1 LEALLSETPRS
12 VVVAPGE
19 GAAYWVL
26 GDLVTFKLPASAI
39 GGKYSVAE
47 ITTAPGTGPPPHLHE
62 REDEL
67 FAFLDG
73 EVEIVFGD
81 ERLATVAGD
90 AVYLPKRIFHA
101 YKNCGSRPAKF
112 LVIATS
118 PGFEQFVAEAGIV
131 VEDPA
136 KPPPV
141 TEAAVAR
148 VMQAA
153 PRFGIALNPDY
164 APKRDSDKLAAP
176 PEYWVLG
183 QHVRMQ
189 LGSAET
195 AGNFCLI
202 TITMPAR
209 SGVGPHRHRVEDELF
224 YVAQGTVLFSLSGRD
239 VPAGP
244 GTFIHV
250 PAGVTHA
257 IANPAP
263 VPAVLIDY
271 HTPGGFERFI
281 VETGTPCTDR
291 NASPPPLDPEK
302 ARAAMARYGMEL

>member
-1 LEALLSETPRS
+1 VP
-12 VVVAPGE
+12 PGE

-26 GDLVTFKLPASAI
+26 GDLITFKLPASAT

-47 ITTAPGTGPPPHLHE
+47 IITAPGTGPPPHLHE

-73 EVEIVFGD
+73 EFELISGD
-81 ERLATVAGD
+81 ERFTAAGAGD
-90 AVYLPKRIFHA
+90 AIYLPKRIFHA
-101 YKNCGSRPAKF
+101 YKNSGSRPAKF

-118 PGFEQFVAEAGIV
+118 PAFEQFVAEVGIRA
-131 VEDPA
+131 DDLA
-136 KPPPV
+136 NPPPV

-148 VMQAA
+148 VMEVA
-153 PRFGIALNPDY
+153 PRFGIELRPAH
-164 APKRDSDKLAAP
+164 APSRDGGKLALP

-202 TITMPAR
+202 TITMPPR

-224 YVAQGTVLFSLSGRD
+224 YVARGTVLFSLSGRD
-239 VPAGP
+239 MPAGP
-244 GTFIHV
+244 GTFIFV
-250 PAGVTHA
+250 PAGVMHA

-263 VPAVLIDY
+263 VPATLIDY
-271 HTPGGFERFI
+271 HAPGGFERFI

-291 NASPPPLDPEK
+291 NAEPPPLDPEK
-302 ARAAMARYGMEL
+302 ARASMARYGMEL

>member
-1 LEALLSETPRS
+1 
-12 VVVAPGE
+12 
-19 GAAYWVL
+19 
-26 GDLVTFKLPASAI
+26 
-39 GGKYSVAE
+39 
-47 ITTAPGTGPPPHLHE
+47 
-62 REDEL
+62 
-67 FAFLDG
+67 
-73 EVEIVFGD
+73 
-81 ERLATVAGD
+81 VAGD
-90 AVYLPKRIFHA
+90 ALYLPKKSLHT
-101 YKNCGSRPAKF
+101 YKNSTSRPGKF
-112 LVIATS
+112 LVIPTAPT
-118 PGFEQFVAEAGIV
+118 FEQFVAEAGFPV
-131 VEDPA
+131 VDPA
-136 KPPPV
+136 KPPDV
-141 TEAAVAR
+141 SDDAIAR

-153 PRFGIALNPDY
+153 PRYGLALFP
-164 APKRDSDKLAAP
+164 AHVPKRDGGKLAPA

-202 TITMPAR
+202 TITMPPR

-224 YVAQGTVLFSLSGRD
+224 YVDQGTVLFSLSGRD
-239 VPAGP
+239 MPAGP

-291 NASPPPLDPEK
+291 NASPPALDPEK
-302 ARAAMARYGMEL
+302 ARVAMAKYGMEF

>member
-1 LEALLSETPRS
+1 LSALPGFT
-12 VVVAPGE
+12 VVPTGE
-19 GAAYWVL
+19 GDSYWVL
-26 GDLVTFKLPASAI
+26 GDLVTFKLPSSAT
-39 GGKYSVAE
+39 GGKFSVAE
-47 ITTAPGTGPPPHLHE
+47 ITTPPGTGPPPHLHE

-67 FAFLDG
+67 FAFVDG
-73 EVEIVFGD
+73 EFDLVRGE
-81 ERLATVAGD
+81 ERFVACSGD
-90 AVYLPKRIFHA
+90 AVYLPKRILHA
-101 YKNCGSRPAKF
+101 YKNSGSRPGKL

-118 PGFEQFVAEAGIV
+118 PSFEQFVAEVGIR

-136 KPPPV
+136 KVPPI

-148 VMQAA
+148 VMEVA
-153 PRFGIALNPDY
+153 PRFGIELRPGHTAS
-164 APKRDSDKLAAP
+164 RDGGKLASP

-202 TITMPAR
+202 TITMPPR
-209 SGVGPHRHRVEDELF
+209 SGVGPHRHRAEDELF
-224 YVAQGTVLFSLSGRD
+224 YVAKGTVLFSLSGRD
-239 VPAGP
+239 MPAGP

-263 VPAVLIDY
+263 VPATLIDY

-281 VETGTPCTDR
+281 VETGTPCNDR
-291 NASPPPLDPEK
+291 NADPPVLNAEK
-302 ARAAMARYGMEL
+302 ARAAMARYGMEF

>member
-1 LEALLSETPRS
+1 LSASPKC
-12 VVVAPGE
+12 VVVPPGE

-26 GDLVTFKLPASAI
+26 GDLITFKLPASAT

-47 ITTAPGTGPPPHLHE
+47 IVTAPGTGPPPHLHE

-67 FAFLDG
+67 FAFLEG
-73 EVEIVFGD
+73 EYELISGD
-81 ERLATVAGD
+81 SRLTATAGD
-90 AVYLPKRIFHA
+90 AVYLPRRIPHA
-101 YKNCGSRPAKF
+101 FKNSGKEPSKF

-118 PGFEQFVAEAGIV
+118 PGFEQFAAQVGIRAD
-131 VEDPA
+131 DPA
-136 KPPPV
+136 KMPAV
-141 TEAAVAR
+141 TEAAIAR
-148 VMQAA
+148 VMEGA
-153 PRFGIALNPDY
+153 PRFGIELCPGH
-164 APKRDSDKLAAP
+164 APGRDGGKLASP

-189 LGSAET
+189 LGSNET

-202 TITMPAR
+202 TITMPPR

-224 YVAQGTVLFSLSGRD
+224 YVSQGTVLFSLSGRD

-244 GTFIHV
+244 GTFIFV

-263 VPAVLIDY
+263 VPATLIDY
-271 HTPGGFERFI
+271 HAPGGFERFI

-291 NASPPPLDPEK
+291 NAEPPPLDPEK